1 MIYHSEDAYFQIT
14 RKTKPRNK
22 KKQTIVERMP
32 TSMNLGNTGKI
43 MDVRAQEPWT

>member
-1 MIYHSEDAYFQIT
+1 MLTFRLPEKQNHE
-14 RKTKPRNK
+14 TKN
-22 KKQTIVERMP
+22 QTIVETMP

>member
-1 MIYHSEDAYFQIT
+1 MLTFRLPEKQNHET
-14 RKTKPRNK
+14 K